1 MSVVIT
7 DSGHLFDDRKQLMLR
22 CHRCQDQ
29 WCTVDCAMCD
39 LGKQGMMSGE
49 CFDIVTLHCGCQP
62 VRYFLASEYK
72 PPVLLQKQQQIT
84 GEEEVDEQSK
94 AQN

>member
-1 MSVVIT
+1 
-7 DSGHLFDDRKQLMLR
+7 
-22 CHRCQDQ
+22 
-29 WCTVDCAMCD
+29 
-39 LGKQGMMSGE
+39 MMTGE

-62 VRYFLASEYK
+62 VRYFLASAYE
-72 PPVLLQKQQQIT
+72 PPILLQKQQQIT

>member
-1 MSVVIT
+1 
-7 DSGHLFDDRKQLMLR
+7 
-22 CHRCQDQ
+22 
-29 WCTVDCAMCD
+29 MCD

-84 GEEEVDEQSK
+84 EEEAPNE
-94 AQN
+94 